1 MTVLS
6 MNERIA
12 VPFEAEGAGVGEL
25 TWGQHHIW
33 GAMAALG
40 EPMNMCAV
48 RPLPAGA
55 TVDEFVDEL
64 RFYLCRY
71 QSMRT
76 LVQTEPNGRP
86 RQVVLARGEAYLSI
100 VDTDGSANPAEAAA
114 ALYAREERIPFEH
127 ARELPIRMTLVRHRG
142 QLTHLVATLSHLATD
157 RGGGLA
163 MYNDLVNRDPRTG
176 TLATPVA
183 MDPLRLAAWQATP
196 AAKRQTD
203 AALAYWERT
212 IRTLPTR
219 RFGDPGTGSGFWR
232 LEVTSRPLW
241 LAAQLLA
248 NRTGVGSAAP
258 LLALYA
264 VAVAQLTASSPAVIQ
279 MLVSNRFRP
288 GLADIV
294 SNVSQSG
301 LCPVDVAGVTVD
313 EAVVRAWRAS
323 IVACKHAYFD
333 LTAWKSLLAR
343 LAAERDGQ
351 VDLGCY
357 YNDRSSHQPD
367 PAGPPSPQQVRAAAA
382 LAPSPRW
389 TALDFFNEKL
399 MLTVDDAPGA
409 VVLTVSADT
418 RYVSR
423 SGMLDL
429 VARMEA
435 IAVSAAVDPG
445 TATGVTATPVGN
457 P

>member
-1 MTVLS
+1 
-6 MNERIA
+6 
-12 VPFEAEGAGVGEL
+12 
-25 TWGQHHIW
+25 
-33 GAMAALG
+33 
-40 EPMNMCAV
+40 
-48 RPLPAGA
+48 
-55 TVDEFVDEL
+55 
-64 RFYLCRY
+64 
-71 QSMRT
+71 
-76 LVQTEPNGRP
+76 
-86 RQVVLARGEAYLSI
+86 
-100 VDTDGSANPAEAAA
+100 
-114 ALYAREERIPFEH
+114 
-127 ARELPIRMTLVRHRG
+127 
-142 QLTHLVATLSHLATD
+142 
-157 RGGGLA
+157 
-163 MYNDLVNRDPRTG
+163 
-176 TLATPVA
+176 
-183 MDPLRLAAWQATP
+183 
-196 AAKRQTD
+196 
-203 AALAYWERT
+203 
-212 IRTLPTR
+212 
-219 RFGDPGTGSGFWR
+219 
-232 LEVTSRPLW
+232 

-301 LCPVDVAGVTVD
+301 LCPVDVAGVTMD

-435 IAVSAAVDPG
+435 VAVSAAVDPS
-445 TATGVTATPVGN
+445 TVTGVTATPVGN